1 MSWWLARAE
10 PAPAPP
16 WSQVLTE
23 RLRKRVIVT
32 LKSGAAF
39 GGVLF
44 DADEVAW
51 VVRDASAIGAGEH
64 RSNLVVDGELLV
76 LVADIAYVQL
86 P

>member
-1 MSWWLARAE
+1 MIWWRAD
-10 PAPAPP
+10 PP
-16 WSQVLTE
+16 WSRVLDE
-23 RLRKRVIVT
+23 RLRRRVIVT

-44 DADEVAW
+44 DGDAAAW
-51 VVRDASAIGAGEH
+51 VLREAAAIGAGEH
-64 RSNLVVDGELLV
+64 RSNLIVDGELVV